1 MPVRP
6 FLLAR
11 DGLRAVPGEAFAA
24 DADAVAHCASVAEH
38 EIKIGVR
45 RVDDDRAGRFAR
57 RIVHDL
63 AAQVRGKRSGRVVF
77 AGERLLLR
85 HHLAENGG
93 RIIGV
98 GGHRERLRQRS
109 GAGQQRSSDRGH
121 GDVPVANRVI
131 HDFHSRHSP
140 PSWPDNEKGVQVVP
154 ALDAGEYMGF
164 TPGFAGL
171 DAHGRGVVIPPLSFR
186 PSGRRPRE
194 PGPITTSRGYG
205 SPLSRGRQSS
215 LLQAGIKT
223 AEAGSGV

>member
-11 DGLRAVPGEAFAA
+11 DGLRAVPGKAFAA
-24 DADAVAHCASVAEH
+24 DADAVAHRASVAEY
-38 EIKIGVR
+38 EIKICVW

-57 RIVHDL
+57 WIAHDL
-63 AAQVRGKRSGRVVF
+63 ATQIRGERSGRVVL
-77 AGERLLLR
+77 AGQCLLLR
-85 HHLAENGG
+85 HHLAENGC

-98 GGHRERLRQRS
+98 CGHRERLRQRS

-140 PSWPDNEKGVQVVP
+140 PSWPDNEKGLQVVP
-154 ALDAGEYMGF
+154 ALGADEYMGF

-171 DAHGRGVVIPPLSFR
+171 DVHGRGVVIPPLSFR
-186 PSGRRPRE
+186 PRGRRPRE
-194 PGPITTSRGYG
+194 PRPPAGVMGP
-205 SPLSRGRQSS
+205 PLSRGRQLS